1 WPRAR
6 GLLNRALA
14 RIRHA
19 GGHARVEAVGCG
31 NRGEIAAREGDPA
44 AAEALYRQTVEIA
57 RRIGA
62 RDELLETER
71 RLAELD
77 LLLRNPVAAS
87 ERASEALKLAAEL
100 GNTVEQGHLW
110 RILAIAARAR
120 GDAAAAAAALRTAC
134 ESLERAGARLELA
147 RADCVACLLELDR
160 GDPGRAAG
168 ALRRAG
174 TLFER
179 VGATR
184 DLRAIA
190 GLGQEVEALQS
201 GVFSH
206 VEALTQ
212 AAQRL

>member
-1 WPRAR
+1 MNNLGFLYRERGDWPRAR
-6 GLLNRALA
+6 ELLNRALA

-19 GGHARVEAVGCG
+19 GGHARIEAVVCG
-31 NRGEIAAREGDPA
+31 NLGEIAARQGDSA

-100 GNTVEQGHLW
+100 GNTVEQGNLW

-147 RADCVACLLELDR
+147 LLLHTLGARSRAFDLIEAARNGFEK
-160 GDPGRAAG
+160 AG
-168 ALRRAG
+168 AKILLAR
-174 TLFER
+174 TLVAKAR
-179 VGATR
+179 MKAPVNA
-184 DLRAIA
+184 
-190 GLGQEVEALQS
+190 
-201 GVFSH
+201 
-206 VEALTQ
+206 
-212 AAQRL
+212 